1 MSRVTIIGSG
11 FAALTAVRK
20 LRQADPG
27 IGIDL
32 VSPRAELVYYP
43 GTIWIPTGKREPEDL
58 VVPLDRFFERMR
70 VTHHATR
77 ATGLS
82 EDGRTVRTESG
93 ELANDG
99 LVIACG
105 GQFLKKLPGI
115 EHSILPCGGPQEIA
129 RLRDRLH
136 AMESGSLAFG
146 FAGNP
151 KEPSAMRGGPVFEFL
166 FGIDTWLRKQN
177 RRDRFTLHF
186 FSPAEK
192 PGQRLGGKAV
202 GRLLEEMQKRGIRT
216 HLGRKPKRF
225 SEDGVET
232 ETERFAADLILFM
245 PGMTGND
252 WFDETTLPRSDGG
265 MIRADRHCRV
275 DGFERVYV
283 AGDAGSFPGPG
294 WMPKQA
300 HMADL
305 QAEAAVKNMLA
316 ELAGKPVEATF
327 KSELMCI
334 VDQYDRGILVTRSE
348 KANRVLPPLRA
359 MHWVKRLFEW
369 RYLRQYR

>member
-1 MSRVTIIGSG
+1 MPRVTIIGSG
-11 FAALTAVRK
+11 FAALTAVRR
-20 LRQADPG
+20 LRQADPDL
-27 IGIDL
+27 GIDL
-32 VSPRAELVYYP
+32 VAPKAELVYYP
-43 GTIWIPTGKREPEDL
+43 GTIWIPTGKRRPEDL
-58 VVPLDRFFERMR
+58 IVPLDRFFKRMR
-70 VTHHATR
+70 VQYHATR

-82 EDGRTVRTESG
+82 DDGRTVQTDAG
-93 ELANDG
+93 EIANGG
-99 LVIACG
+99 LIIACG
-105 GQFLKKLPGI
+105 GQFLRKLPGI

-129 RLRDRLH
+129 RLRDRLQG
-136 AMESGSLAFG
+136 MTSGSIAFG

-151 KEPSAMRGGPVFEFL
+151 AEPAAMRGGPVFEFL
-166 FGIDTWLRKQN
+166 FGIDTWLRKQ
-177 RRDRFTLHF
+177 RRRERFTLHF

-202 GRLLEEMQKRGIRT
+202 DRLLAQMQKRDIRT
-216 HLGRKPKRF
+216 HLGQKPKRF
-225 SEDGVET
+225 SAEGVET
-232 ETERFAADLILFM
+232 EAESFAADPILFM

-252 WFDETTLPRSDGG
+252 WFDDTPLPRSDGG
-265 MIRADRHCRV
+265 MIKADEHCRV
-275 DGFERVYV
+275 GGFERVYV

-305 QAEAAVKNMLA
+305 QAEAAAKNLIN
-316 ELAGKPVEATF
+316 ELAGKSVNTTF

-334 VDQYDRGILVTRSE
+334 VDLYDRGILVTRSE

-359 MHWVKRLFEW
+359 MHWIKRLFEW